1 MKQIVS
7 YGAGTNSTAMVID
20 MVNHG
25 ERIDAIVFSDTG
37 GERPETYRHLADF
50 NAWLIER
57 GYPEIE
63 TVKGYAKIGDDVIV
77 ETLEEECILRNQLP
91 GIIYGF
97 GSCSDKWKKR
107 PFKRWLKEK
116 GWNNVTQF
124 IGFDAGEPYRAE
136 RGDMF
141 DEGYKKRYWLIER
154 GLFRTNCIA
163 IIEAAGIK
171 PPGKSACFF
180 CPSSKKHE
188 ILELSKNNPALMR
201 RALAMEQK
209 ADLTSIKGLGR
220 SWSWKD
226 LVEYDRAQNDLF
238 ETFVG
243 IPCDCWDG
251 A

>member
-1 MKQIVS
+1 
-7 YGAGTNSTAMVID
+7 
-20 MVNHG
+20 
-25 ERIDAIVFSDTG
+25 
-37 GERPETYRHLADF
+37 
-50 NAWLIER
+50 
-57 GYPEIE
+57 
-63 TVKGYAKIGDDVIV
+63 VIV
-77 ETLEEECILRNQLP
+77 ETLEEECLLRNQLP

-116 GWNNVTQF
+116 GWQDVTQF

-154 GLFRTNCIA
+154 GLFRKDCIA

-188 ILELSKNNPALMR
+188 IIALPDDLKERAIALERNA
-201 RALAMEQK
+201 E
-209 ADLTSIKGLGR
+209 LTSLKGLGR
-220 SWSWKD
+220 MWAWQD
-226 LVEYDRAQNDLF
+226 LIAFDNAQTDLF
-238 ETFVG
+238 ECTVG